1 MTDPLTQD
9 LLIAMKTNL
18 LSKCS
23 PVFSLVIATMQCLAF
38 HGAPSHGAEP
48 KSFELRL
55 WESGAPDAKGSE
67 PKDIP
72 MAMVRL
78 PESQKPTGAVVVC
91 PGGGY
96 GTLAMGH
103 EGHEIAAWLNKN
115 GIAAIICDYRHRS
128 KGYGHP
134 APMQDAMRAVR
145 LTRAKASEW
154 NISADRVGIWG
165 FSAGGHLASTVL
177 TQFDSGDPSSSDA
190 IARESSRP
198 DFGILSYPVI
208 LFGQPKSHK
217 GSETNL
223 LGKEPDPILLASL
236 QNDTRVT
243 KDTPPTFLFH
253 TSQDTTVPP
262 ENAIAFYS
270 AMVKAGVSGELH
282 VYEKGRHGVGLAKTI
297 AVTSDWPNALQRWLT
312 SRGVIDTSDSQ

>member
-1 MTDPLTQD
+1 
-9 LLIAMKTNL
+9 MKTNCFTKR
-18 LSKCS
+18 SS
-23 PVFSLVIATMQCLAF
+23 FVSLVFLALQCVAYHSGATLNSI
-38 HGAPSHGAEP
+38 SHGAD
-48 KSFELRL
+48 SRTFELRL

-78 PESQKPTGAVVVC
+78 PASQKPTGAVVVC

-115 GIAAIICDYRHRS
+115 GLAAIICDYRHRS

-177 TQFDSGDPSSSDA
+177 TQFDGGDPASSDA

-198 DFGILSYPVI
+198 DFGILCYPVI

-223 LGKEPDPILLASL
+223 LGKDPDPQLLASL

-282 VYEKGRHGVGLAKTI
+282 VYEKGRHGVGLAKAI
-297 AVTSDWPNALQRWLT
+297 DVTSDWPNALQRWLT